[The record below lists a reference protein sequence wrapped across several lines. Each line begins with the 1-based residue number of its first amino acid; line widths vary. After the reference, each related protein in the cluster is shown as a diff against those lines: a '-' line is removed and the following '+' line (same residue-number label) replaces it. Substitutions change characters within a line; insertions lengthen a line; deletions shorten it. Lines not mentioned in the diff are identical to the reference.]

1 MLSSPFLLGFLA
13 SWLPGFFSSSRPLRF
28 RDTAIDTI
36 LVDRARG
43 EKRFVMTNLSKAT
56 PPFAVQGR

>member
-1 MLSSPFLLGFLA
+1 MLSSPFLL
-13 SWLPGFFSSSRPLRF
+13 GFFSSSRPLRF